1 MYCHRC
7 GAKDQSAN
15 GYCKSCG
22 EWLPGLNKTRNR
34 FGGETPQQQIL
45 INLFMS
51 VFSTVAALI
60 SAISLFITYIGSG
73 DAKWSVYL
81 AIAFCLC
88 IAGWQ
93 ASGFFTTLRL
103 RKRLNSGR
111 ASIKAPGELNDDKGA
126 PALNAADLS
135 AFVGVTSV
143 TENSTELL
151 GQARSARDTQG

>member
-1 MYCHRC
+1 M
-7 GAKDQSAN
+7 SA
-15 GYCKSCG
+15 
-22 EWLPGLNKTRNR
+22 
-34 FGGETPQQQIL
+34 
-45 INLFMS
+45 
-51 VFSTVAALI
+51 FSTVAALI
-60 SAISLFITYIGSG
+60 SAIALFITYIGSG

-81 AIAFCLC
+81 AAAFCLC

-93 ASGFFTTLRL
+93 ASSFFTTLRL

-151 GQARSARDTQG
+151 GQARSTRDTHG

>member
-1 MYCHRC
+1 MYCHKC
-7 GAKDQSAN
+7 GARNQTAN
-15 GYCKSCG
+15 AYCKSCG
-22 EWLPGLNKTRNR
+22 EWLPDLTKARNR

-51 VFSTVAALI
+51 AFSTVAALI
-60 SAISLFITYIGSG
+60 SAIALYITYIGSG

-81 AIAFCLC
+81 AAAFCVC

-93 ASGFFTTLRL
+93 ASSFFITLRL
-103 RKRLNSGR
+103 RNRLKSGR
-111 ASIKAPGELNDDKGA
+111 ESVAQPAELNKPRSA

-135 AFVGVTSV
+135 SFVNMASV

-151 GQARSARDTQG
+151 DHIKSSRDTQR